1 MADDQDRSVRTYT
14 ILFSAVGAVMLLV
27 GLLDLLTTDDNA
39 LLAWVII
46 ACGVFNIGL
55 AIVFHRRRG

>member
-14 ILFSAVGAVMLLV
+14 ILFVIV
-27 GLLDLLTTDDNA
+27 GLIMLVVGVLNLLTTDDNA

-55 AIVFHRRRG
+55 AVLFHRRRR

>member
-14 ILFSAVGAVMLLV
+14 ILFVIV
-27 GLLDLLTTDDNA
+27 GLIMLVVGVLNLVTTDDNA

-55 AIVFHRRRG
+55 AVLFHRRRR